1 MYGESQ
7 QKSKVFTLDK
17 HPEEC
22 GEVKVA
28 EEYQG
33 HTPGHLY
40 LKQLEIKQCYG
51 GNRDKWKKSAND
63 CSYVYS
69 IANNYG

>member
-1 MYGESQ
+1 MVSANWFFFFLFSGLKRQTLYGESQ

-40 LKQLEIKQCYG
+40 LKQQQKP
-51 GNRDKWKKSAND
+51 
-63 CSYVYS
+63 
-69 IANNYG
+69 NN